1 MRRRDL
7 AILALTLLPLAAA
20 PALAHSPYFTQAE
33 PIVLP
38 DGRPG
43 EMRLLHGDGIF
54 FADPVRIVVLDRD
67 KRLLARSEQHVPL
80 SLICDR
86 NRSSCWG
93 YDHWSHQVLLLDAAS
108 FRTGGQVVP
117 GAKERDGLWNIEA
130 GIDSWGFTAR
140 DASIAEYI
148 EAEWALARR
157 LPVALAGVM
166 ALGGLMTVLG
176 VVGLRRPTSPKW
188 WRLGLWAAGIL
199 LRIAGTAF
207 AVIIALYFGV
217 LIGFSLTTWLG
228 GLFVGASLVLLT
240 RALARRAR
248 AAAPVA

>member
-20 PALAHSPYFTQAE
+20 PAWAHSPYFTQAE

-86 NRSSCWG
+86 NRRSCWG
-93 YDHWSHQVLLLDAAS
+93 YDHWSHQVLLLDPAS
-108 FRTGGQVVP
+108 FRTGGQVEP

-130 GIDSWGFTAR
+130 GVDSWGFTAR

-188 WRLGLWAAGIL
+188 WRLGVWAAGIL
-199 LRIAGTAF
+199 LRIAGTAL

-228 GLFVGASLVLLT
+228 ALFVGASLVLLT
-240 RALARRAR
+240 RALTRRAR
-248 AAAPVA
+248 AAAPLA